1 MADGDTSFE
10 KTGAVRLSD
19 LIDRCLGEWEAA
31 TRPFFDLGKPGHRIT
46 GSPDVARLACAVCE
60 TPDFHRTIGTGWAPV
75 RAIAFN
81 KTAGSNWSLGW
92 HQDRTIAVAHQEE
105 ASGFDVWSNKDG
117 MVHVEPPFALLERMV
132 TLRLHLDPVD
142 GDNAPLLVAKGS
154 HRLGKVAES
163 EIDDVIKAC
172 EILSCDSE
180 AGDGWLY
187 ATPILHASARST
199 SLRERRVIHLDLS
212 QDILPSPL
220 EWAGIG

>member
-1 MADGDTSFE
+1 M
-10 KTGAVRLSD
+10 
-19 LIDRCLGEWEAA
+19 
-31 TRPFFDLGKPGHRIT
+31 
-46 GSPDVARLACAVCE
+46 
-60 TPDFHRTIGTGWAPV
+60 
-75 RAIAFN
+75 
-81 KTAGSNWSLGW
+81 
-92 HQDRTIAVAHQEE
+92 AHQEE

-142 GDNAPLLVAKGS
+142 GDNAPLLLAKGS

-172 EILSCDSE
+172 EILSCDAE

-187 ATPILHASARST
+187 ATPILHASARSPR
-199 SLRERRVIHLDLS
+199 LRERRVIHLDLS